1 MILSRSWLL
10 LTLPVAV
17 VAIGLLSWTV
27 LSLVRTVR
35 KSVVASVPVR
45 EQQLVTFDKG
55 GNFALGVEGDIGS
68 RLGGLQ
74 FSLLSGGGA
83 TVQLHRILVR
93 TKVSSFSRARV
104 ELYSFTLSSPGTYT
118 LRVDG
123 LESPTNNGSDAI
135 VFTRR
140 FQGTLVAHIL
150 ALIVLGAAFIGSI
163 VVSGFAL
170 SATSLSPA
178 SQQSSSDASPSLESA
193 IQRSAAVVRARTV
206 VQGGPPRYEVLETLA
221 GAIPS
226 EIAGAHQPGGLLL
239 DMRTPTAAGYEP
251 VDGQEVVVLLARP
264 SSVPAGGVVLG
275 EPVALL
281 PVTDGRVVY
290 GEPGKASLT
299 LTLDELRRL
308 VAK

>member
-17 VAIGLLSWTV
+17 VAIALLSWTV
-27 LSLVRTVR
+27 LRLVRTVR

-45 EQQLVTFDKG
+45 EQQQVTFDKSG
-55 GNFALGVEGDIGS
+55 DFALSLEADIGS

-83 TVQLHRILVR
+83 TVPLHRILVR

-104 ELYSFTLSSPGTYT
+104 ELYSFTLSSPGTFT
-118 LRVDG
+118 LRVEG
-123 LESPTNNGSDAI
+123 LEPADSNGSDAI

-140 FQGTLVAHIL
+140 FQGTLVTHIL

-170 SATSLSPA
+170 SGTSLSPA
-178 SQQSSSDASPSLESA
+178 SPQTSSDASPTLESA
-193 IQRSAAVVRARTV
+193 LQRSAAVVRARTV

-226 EIAGAHQPGGLLL
+226 EIAGANQPGGLLL
-239 DMRTPTAAGYEP
+239 DMRAPTAAGYEP
-251 VDGQEVVVLLARP
+251 VDGQEIVVLLGRP
-264 SSVPAGGVVLG
+264 NVVPSAGVVLG
-275 EPVALL
+275 EPIVLL
-281 PVTDGRVVY
+281 PIVDGRVVY
-290 GEPGKASLT
+290 APRGQAKLE
-299 LTLDELRRL
+299 LTLDEVRRL
-308 VAK
+308 AAK